1 MDKKRPIIKYK
12 RSFRN
17 TGPKGST
24 GLKGLKT
31 ILPSTR
37 KFYKPKPLSSNL
49 SPKDYSDKIIE
60 QQGDPLA
67 AAVNFISGGSKPGAS
82 IVSGAKNNIVGFQR
96 NNISPPSQN
105 NLGSVIN
112 NISNTQSY
120 GRATGYDILDFF
132 GSKKTERKLRKSVQ
146 RLRNSLTE
154 TFEIA
159 KFLRITINRIAKQLK
174 DIPSI
179 SGGGG
184 GGGGALGLIA
194 GLIGGVVKLIGSVA
208 GAVFSL
214 FARIGLGGAAKSL
227 LPKIALGGM
236 GVLGVLGL
244 GDTFMNKVQAQENEL
259 DIQRNTEKNTVEK
272 QTKSADT
279 FEKIINKF
287 KQAVDLLLSGGK
299 AKRTGDESVTPSDGL
314 MGGERT
320 TQSNAAGASASQKQ
334 VADVLTGEFKRQG
347 LSEEGARLA
356 TAEIGRENSLN
367 RDLILGTHM
376 DNGVKAYGAVSWQG
390 GREKV
395 LMDELRARGI
405 DPSEAGLK
413 ESGDEG
419 IKANAA
425 AMIKEIQSRGHTEL
439 LSLLQKQTLNDAE
452 RDRVRQLFKDKYFVY
467 NQSIPLQR
475 SRNWFD
481 TIQGMYGVN
490 PSPTQV
496 QQPGRTQPNPEV
508 SVIQVPGD
516 SGGVQAAPSSGGVP
530 SIPAQTKGPSIA
542 FLPSNNFDSYAG
554 LSAKMLYNIV
564 EA

>member
-1 MDKKRPIIKYK
+1 MFESIFPFKK
-12 RSFRN
+12 
-17 TGPKGST
+17 
-24 GLKGLKT
+24 L
-31 ILPSTR
+31 
-37 KFYKPKPLSSNL
+37 
-49 SPKDYSDKIIE
+49 
-60 QQGDPLA
+60 
-67 AAVNFISGGSKPGAS
+67 GSKIKSLKKKKAMDFVTGGQAPGAS
-82 IVSGAKNNIVGFQR
+82 IVSGAKNNIVSFQR

-112 NISNTQSY
+112 NISNTQTY

-132 GSKKTERKLRKSVQ
+132 GSKKTERRLRKSVQ
-146 RLRNSLTE
+146 RLRNSLAE

-184 GGGGALGLIA
+184 GGGALGLIM

-299 AKRTGDESVTPSDGL
+299 AKGNGDGNVSPSGGL

-320 TQSNAAGASASQKQ
+320 TQSNAASTSASQKQ

-356 TAEIGRENSLN
+356 TAEIGRENSL
-367 RDLILGTHM
+367 RKDLILGTHM

-452 RDRVRQLFKDKYFVY
+452 RDKVRQLFKDKYFVY
-467 NQSIPLQR
+467 NKSIPLQR

-496 QQPGRTQPNPEV
+496 QQPGRTPSNPEV

-516 SGGVQAAPSSGGVP
+516 SGGVQAAPSSGATP
-530 SIPAQTKGPSIA
+530 SIPSQVKGPSIA

>member
-1 MDKKRPIIKYK
+1 MFESIFPFKKLGNKIK
-12 RSFRN
+12 
-17 TGPKGST
+17 
-24 GLKGLKT
+24 
-31 ILPSTR
+31 
-37 KFYKPKPLSSNL
+37 
-49 SPKDYSDKIIE
+49 SPKKKKKAMDF
-60 QQGDPLA
+60 
-67 AAVNFISGGSKPGAS
+67 VTGGQAPGAS
-82 IVSGAKNNIVGFQR
+82 IVSGARNNIVSFQR
-96 NNISPPSQN
+96 NNVSAPNQK
-105 NLGSVIN
+105 NLSSVID
-112 NISNTQSY
+112 NISNTRTY

-132 GSKKTERKLRKSVQ
+132 GSKKTERRLRKSVQ
-146 RLRNSLTE
+146 RLRNSLAE

-184 GGGGALGLIA
+184 GGGALGLIA
-194 GLIGGVVKLIGSVA
+194 GLIGGVVKLIGSVVGQLA
-208 GAVFSL
+208 GWVISL
-214 FARIGLGGAAKSL
+214 FSKIGLGGAAKKL

-244 GDTFMNKVQAQENEL
+244 GDTFMSKVQAQENEL
-259 DIQRNTEKNTVEK
+259 DIQRSTEKNTVEK
-272 QTKSADT
+272 QTKSTDT

-299 AKRTGDESVTPSDGL
+299 AKPDGQDDAPVTPQNELIPTSP
-314 MGGERT
+314 
-320 TQSNAAGASASQKQ
+320 SSAAPTSASQKE
-334 VADVLTGEFKRQG
+334 VANLLAGEFKAQG
-347 LSEEGARLA
+347 LSEEGAKLA

-367 RDLILGTHM
+367 RNLILGTHM

-395 LMDELRARGI
+395 LLDELKARGI
-405 DPSEAGLK
+405 DPTEAGLRA
-413 ESGDEG
+413 SGDEG

-425 AMIKEIQSRGHTEL
+425 AMIKEIQARGHTEL
-439 LSLLQKQTLNDAE
+439 LDLLQKQTLTDAE
-452 RDRVRQLFKDKYFVY
+452 KDRVRQLFKDKYFVY

-475 SRNWFD
+475 SRDWYN
-481 TIQGMYGVN
+481 TVQGMYGIN
-490 PSPTQV
+490 
-496 QQPGRTQPNPEV
+496 PNPNGVRTPGESRPGAEV
-508 SVIQVPGD
+508 SVIQIPGD

>member
-194 GLIGGVVKLIGSVA
+194 GLIGGVVKLIGSVIGQLA
-208 GAVFSL
+208 GWVISL
-214 FARIGLGGAAKSL
+214 FARIGLGGAARRF
-227 LPKIALGGM
+227 LPRMTLGGL

-244 GDTFMNKVQAQENEL
+244 GSSFMNKVNAQETDF
-259 DIQRNTEKNTVEK
+259 DIQRKEESETTDTREKNT
-272 QTKSADT
+272 TT

-299 AKRTGDESVTPSDGL
+299 ARQNGQDQPPVTPQQSLVPSSQTPLSGSEEDLLKRLMIAEAGGEGEMGMALVARSVMNRAGLIQSGKTRAGTFNAASGSITDIIQASKQYTPYAEGKLNRALTPEEDARATKALELARNQASMRGNLEAQGKSSTEINNL
-314 MGGERT
+314 MGSTGFR
-320 TQSNAAGASASQKQ
+320 NYNAGA
-334 VADVLTGEFKRQG
+334 
-347 LSEEGARLA
+347 
-356 TAEIGRENSLN
+356 
-367 RDLILGTHM
+367 
-376 DNGVKAYGAVSWQG
+376 GV
-390 GREKV
+390 
-395 LMDELRARGI
+395 
-405 DPSEAGLK
+405 DPSQQVNETQFGRHTFNTAGN
-413 ESGDEG
+413 
-419 IKANAA
+419 ANLISAQQVNFGNVPA
-425 AMIKEIQSRGHTEL
+425 G
-439 LSLLQKQTLNDAE
+439 
-452 RDRVRQLFKDKYFVY
+452 QL
-467 NQSIPLQR
+467 
-475 SRNWFD
+475 
-481 TIQGMYGVN
+481 
-490 PSPTQV
+490 
-496 QQPGRTQPNPEV
+496 NPEV
-508 SVIQVPGD
+508 SLIQMPAD
-516 SGGVQAAPSSGGVP
+516 SGGVQAAPSSGAAPAIP
-530 SIPAQTKGPSIA
+530 SQTKGPSIA

-554 LSAKMLYNIV
+554 LSAKMIYNIV